1 MSNRRKKSRAKRT
14 YRRRTERFATSPY
27 GSKCVFCG
35 SEDVTVHHVVFQ
47 RFAPELINDADNHV
61 PMCSK
66 CQHTYHFLTDKL
78 LDYLKL
84 NTGQIHMH
92 EIREKLPIQPPVQPP
107 IPPPVQTTSPSFTIS
122 GGVVTINL

>member
-14 YRRRTERFATSPY
+14 YRRRTEKFATSPF

-35 SEDVTVHHVVFQ
+35 SEDITVHHKIFK
-47 RFAPELINDADNHV
+47 RFAPELINDPDNHI

-66 CQHTYHFLTDKL
+66 CQRTYHSLTDDL
-78 LDYLKL
+78 LNYLKL
-84 NTGQIHMH
+84 NSGQIHLH

-107 IPPPVQTTSPSFTIS
+107 IPPPIQTTSPSFTIS